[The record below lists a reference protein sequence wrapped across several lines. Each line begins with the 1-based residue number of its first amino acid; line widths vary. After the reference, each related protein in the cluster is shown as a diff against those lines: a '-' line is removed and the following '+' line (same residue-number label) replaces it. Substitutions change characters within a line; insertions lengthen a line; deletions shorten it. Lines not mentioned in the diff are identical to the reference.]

1 MPRLRRLLLRLLN
14 LFRPGGDADFARELE
29 VHRDLLAGEFERK
42 GFPPDAARQAAQRA
56 MGDVDQAKALYR
68 GERTLVWLDDA
79 RRDLIYAMRM
89 LRRSPLFTLTAGLS
103 LAIGMGANTAVFT
116 VANAVLFRPP
126 AAVASPG
133 RLVDIGT
140 SKDGNGFGPSSF
152 LNYIDLR
159 DRTTTL
165 EHVYAQNLLPRA
177 MSLGVS
183 GSGNA
188 ERVFGSYVTLNYFI
202 GLGAVPAA
210 GRLFDV
216 SDDSQPGAAPIA
228 VLSHGFWSRRFNR
241 DPSVVGSSVLLDGR
255 PFTVVGVTA
264 EGFHGTTIRTG
275 DLWIPL
281 SMSPSAAPAASLT
294 PASRAAVSLLVGARL
309 RPGVTFASAASEL
322 DVISRALER
331 EHPAENKGV
340 RLSPQPLSPVPGNR
354 AIVAVFVGLLT
365 VVASVVLMITCANI
379 AGVLLARIGARRL
392 EIAVRLAM
400 GAGGARIVR
409 QLLAETTV
417 LFVLGGVSGLAVARA
432 ATSLVV
438 SRLPALPFPID
449 VPLSLDG
456 RVILASALLALA
468 AMLLAGLVPALHAS
482 RTDVMSAMKDH
493 ATTPRSLRLRHAFVT
508 AQVAL
513 SVLLIVVGG
522 LFVRALQR
530 AGSLD
535 PGFEPRGVEL
545 ATINLAQARYSD
557 VSGRRFAADLLSRVR
572 ALPEVEAA
580 SLALALPGG
589 FEVQRR
595 GIKVAG
601 ATPPNGLP
609 AFGVDWNAVE
619 PGYFATLRIPL
630 VAGRDFNDQDRA
642 GASRVAIVGEAAAR
656 QFWPGGNAVGQYI
669 EHAPFVA
676 PGVAAPSIMLRVV
689 GVVRDIKA
697 TSLVDGLQT
706 SPVYVP
712 WQQDYS
718 AAFTIVARTTDG
730 RRISDRLQRL
740 IATMDPGLPIISSQ
754 TLEDSLALGLVP
766 QRLVGSIAGTL
777 GLVGLLLAGIG
788 IYGLGAY
795 VVTLRRHEIGI
806 RMALGA
812 RRADLV
818 GMVLGQGMKLTV
830 IGAAIGLLL
839 AGLASQVLSGFLF
852 GLPPLD
858 VVAFSG
864 AALLLVLVGLAACYV
879 PARRAIS
886 VDVMES
892 LRSDG

>member
-1 MPRLRRLLLRLLN
+1 MWFDDLT
-14 LFRPGGDADFARELE
+14 
-29 VHRDLLAGEFERK
+29 RDLF
-42 GFPPDAARQAAQRA
+42 
-56 MGDVDQAKALYR
+56 Y
-68 GERTLVWLDDA
+68 TW
-79 RRDLIYAMRM
+79 RM
-89 LRRSPLFTLTAGLS
+89 LRRSPLFTLTAALS
-103 LAIGMGANTAVFT
+103 LAIGMGANTAIFT
-116 VANAVLFRPP
+116 VASAVLFRPP
-126 AAVASPG
+126 AAVASPD

-140 SKDGNGFGPSSF
+140 SKNGNGFGPSSL

-165 EHVYAQNLLPRA
+165 EHVYAQNLLPKA
-177 MSLGVS
+177 MSLGGAS
-183 GSGNA
+183 GRDA

-202 GLGAVPAA
+202 GLGAIPAA
-210 GRLFDV
+210 GRLFDA

-241 DPSVVGSSVLLDGR
+241 DPSLVGRSVLLDGR
-255 PFTVVGVTA
+255 PFTIVGVTA

-281 SMSPSAAPAASLT
+281 SMSPSAAPEASLT
-294 PASRAAVSLLVGARL
+294 AASRSAVSLLVGGRL
-309 RPGVTFASAASEL
+309 RPGVTFAGAASEL

-331 EHPAENKGV
+331 EHPAENNGV

-354 AIVAVFVGLLT
+354 GIVAVFVGLLT
-365 VVASVVLMITCANI
+365 VVASVILMITCANI
-379 AGVLLARIGARRL
+379 AGVLLARVSARRL

-400 GAGGARIVR
+400 GAGGSRIVR
-409 QLLAETTV
+409 QLLAETLA
-417 LFVLGGVSGLAVARA
+417 LFVFGGIMGVGLARG

-449 VPLSLDG
+449 VSLALDG
-456 RVILASALLALA
+456 RVMVASAALALA
-468 AMLLAGLVPALHAS
+468 AMLLAGLAPALQAS
-482 RTDVMSAMKDH
+482 RTDVMAAMKDN

-530 AGSLD
+530 AGSID
-535 PGFEPRGVEL
+535 PGFDPRGVEL
-545 ATINLAQARYSD
+545 TTVNLAQARYSD
-557 VSGRRFAADLLSRVR
+557 ARGRRFATEVLGRVR
-572 ALPEVEAA
+572 ALPEVESA
-580 SLALALPGG
+580 SLAVALPGG

-601 ATPPNGLP
+601 VTPPNGLP
-609 AFGVDWNAVE
+609 AFGVDWNPIQ

-630 VAGRDFNDQDRA
+630 LAGRDFGDEDRE
-642 GASRVAIVGEAAAR
+642 GAPRVAILGEGAAR
-656 QFWPGGNAVGQYI
+656 RFWPGKNPIGQYLQQ
-669 EHAPFVA
+669 AGP
-676 PGVAAPSIMLRVV
+676 PGVATPTVMLRVV

-697 TSLVDGLQT
+697 SSLVDGLQT

-718 AAFTIVARTTDG
+718 AALTIVARTTDG
-730 RRISDRLQRL
+730 RRIADRLQRL
-740 IATMDPGLPIISSQ
+740 IAAMDPGLPIVNSQ
-754 TLEDSLALGLVP
+754 TLEDSVALGLVP
-766 QRLVGSIAGTL
+766 QRLVGSIAGGL

-788 IYGLGAY
+788 IYGIGAY
-795 VVTLRRHEIGI
+795 VVTLRRHEIGV

-812 RRADLV
+812 RRADLI
-818 GMVLGQGMKLTV
+818 GMVVGQGMTLTA
-830 IGAAIGLLL
+830 IGAIIGLLL
-839 AGLASQVLSGFLF
+839 AGLASQILTGFLF

-864 AALLLVLVGLAACYV
+864 ATLLLVLVGLAACYV
-879 PARRAIS
+879 PARRAIR

-892 LRSDG
+892 LRHD

>member
-1 MPRLRRLLLRLLN
+1 MI
-14 LFRPGGDADFARELE
+14 PG
-29 VHRDLLAGEFERK
+29 
-42 GFPPDAARQAAQRA
+42 
-56 MGDVDQAKALYR
+56 
-68 GERTLVWLDDA
+68 WLDDA
-79 RRDLIYAMRM
+79 SRDLMHAARM

-116 VANAVLFRPP
+116 VANAVLFRAP
-126 AAVASPG
+126 AAVASPD

-140 SKDGNGFGPSSF
+140 SKDGTGFGPSSF

-165 EHVYAQNLLPRA
+165 EHVYAQNLLPKA

-183 GSGNA
+183 GRSGA
-188 ERVFGSYVTLNYFI
+188 ERVFGSFVTLNYFA
-202 GLGAVPAA
+202 GLGAIPAA
-210 GRLFDV
+210 GRLFDA

-228 VLSHGFWSRRFNR
+228 VLSHGFWSRRFNGDR
-241 DPSVVGSSVLLDGR
+241 SIVGSSVLLDGR
-255 PFTVVGVTA
+255 PFTIVGVTA

-281 SMSPSAAPAASLT
+281 SMSPSAAPPASLP
-294 PASRAAVSLLVGARL
+294 PASRAAVSLLVGGRL
-309 RPGVTFASAASEL
+309 RPGVAFASAASEL

-331 EHPAENKGV
+331 EHPSENKGV
-340 RLSPQPLSPVPGNR
+340 RLTPAPLSPVPGNR
-354 AIVAVFVGLLT
+354 GIVAVFAALLT
-365 VVASVVLMITCANI
+365 VVATVVLMITCANI
-379 AGVLLARIGARRL
+379 AGVLLARVGARRR

-400 GAGGARIVR
+400 GAGGVRIVR
-409 QLLAETTV
+409 QLLAETMV
-417 LFVLGGVSGLAVARA
+417 LFALGGVMGVALARV
-432 ATSLVV
+432 ATSVVV

-449 VPLSLDG
+449 VSLSLDG
-456 RVILASALLALA
+456 RVLLASALLALG
-468 AMLLAGLVPALHAS
+468 AMLVSGLAPALHAS
-482 RTDVMSAMKDH
+482 RTDVMSAMKDN
-493 ATTPRSLRLRHAFVT
+493 ATTPRSLRLRHAFVM

-535 PGFEPRGVEL
+535 PGFDPRGVEL
-545 ATINLAQARYSD
+545 AAINLAQARYSD
-557 VSGRRFAADLLSRVR
+557 ATGRRFATNLLDRVR
-572 ALPEVEAA
+572 ALPEVESA

-601 ATPPNGLP
+601 FVPPNGAP

-619 PGYFATLRIPL
+619 RGYFATLRIPL
-630 VAGRDFNDQDRA
+630 VAGRDFNDEDRA
-642 GASRVAIVGEAAAR
+642 GAPRVAIVGEGAAR
-656 QFWPGGNAVGQYI
+656 QFWPGRNPVGQYI
-669 EHAPFVA
+669 EQAAFAP
-676 PGVAAPSIMLRVV
+676 PGAAAPSVMLRVV

-697 TSLVDGLQT
+697 SSLVDGLQT

-718 AAFTIVARTTDG
+718 AAFVVVARTRDG
-730 RRISDRLQRL
+730 RRIADQLQRL
-740 IATMDPGLPIISSQ
+740 IASMDPGLPIVASQ
-754 TLEDSLALGLVP
+754 TLEESLALGLVP
-766 QRLVGSIAGTL
+766 QRLVGSVAGGL

-795 VVTLRRHEIGI
+795 AVALRRHEIGI

-812 RRADLV
+812 RRAHLI
-818 GMVLGQGMKLTV
+818 GMVLGQGMRLTA
-830 IGAAIGLLL
+830 IGAVIGLLL
-839 AGLASQVLSGFLF
+839 AGLASQVLAGFLF
-852 GLPPLD
+852 ELPPLD

-864 AALLLVLVGLAACYV
+864 ATLLLVLVGLAASYV
-879 PARRAIS
+879 PARRALR

-892 LRSDG
+892 LRSE